1 MALIKYAYFS
11 FSHVSDE
18 AYQGLF
24 FFQGLFLI
32 HLKILLYGG
41 TM

>member
-1 MALIKYAYFS
+1 MPWNLALIKYAYFS

-18 AYQGLF
+18 AYQGF
-24 FFQGLFLI
+24 ILI
-32 HLKILLYGG
+32 HLKILFYGG

>member
-1 MALIKYAYFS
+1 MPWNLELIKYAYFS

-24 FFQGLFLI
+24 LI